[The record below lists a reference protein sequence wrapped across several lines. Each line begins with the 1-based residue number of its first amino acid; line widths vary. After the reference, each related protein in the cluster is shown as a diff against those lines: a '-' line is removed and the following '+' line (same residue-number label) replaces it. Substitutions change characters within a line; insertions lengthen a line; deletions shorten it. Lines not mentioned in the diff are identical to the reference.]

1 MQSGAHAVRLPS
13 APPGHPHPPAIRIRR
28 PSSAS
33 LPVGKTSLPG
43 TQAIMR
49 IFVSF
54 GSGMM
59 FLAVSGVSDLHEEMG
74 LSGYQ
79 TRVAFDAC
87 FDAAV
92 RGQIESAKVR
102 DFINAS
108 SQVDSTVRRLRTPQQ
123 PLTISVNF
131 LKAHFF
137 SFFIAGT
144 STSVYELTV
153 LTVVPLKQCTM

>member
-1 MQSGAHAVRLPS
+1 
-13 APPGHPHPPAIRIRR
+13 
-28 PSSAS
+28 
-33 LPVGKTSLPG
+33 
-43 TQAIMR
+43 MR

-92 RGQIESAKVR
+92 RGQIESAKVQ
-102 DFINAS
+102 DYINS
-108 SQVDSTVRRLRTPQQ
+108 SLQAGSTG
-123 PLTISVNF
+123 
-131 LKAHFF
+131 H
-137 SFFIAGT
+137 
-144 STSVYELTV
+144 
-153 LTVVPLKQCTM
+153 

>member
-1 MQSGAHAVRLPS
+1 
-13 APPGHPHPPAIRIRR
+13 
-28 PSSAS
+28 
-33 LPVGKTSLPG
+33 
-43 TQAIMR
+43 
-49 IFVSF
+49 
-54 GSGMM
+54 MM

-87 FDAAV
+87 VDAAV